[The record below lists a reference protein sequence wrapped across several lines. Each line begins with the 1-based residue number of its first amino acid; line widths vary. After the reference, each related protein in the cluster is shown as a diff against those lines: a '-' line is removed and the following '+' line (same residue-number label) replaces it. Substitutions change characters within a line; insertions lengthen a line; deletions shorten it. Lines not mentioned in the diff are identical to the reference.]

1 MFLKKKLLVW
11 KKLLLKF
18 YEVRSERGVSI
29 DSDSGPPRYVLWC
42 CGGICHQVLT
52 FFQIGCGHTVWEIWK
67 FNESKILVCTSMTVF
82 KFPSLLFLKS
92 YYGNNTDYGHT
103 KAKSLILCSPA
114 QIQISIPYEYLEC
127 GYKGLFF
134 CRNNGWIMEIM
145 DKGTHCT
152 KKGLI
157 VQPKIP
163 EMPQNLSVQFVCQ
176 PRKFSI
182 LMKKG
187 FTGRP

>member
-1 MFLKKKLLVW
+1 
-11 KKLLLKF
+11 
-18 YEVRSERGVSI
+18 
-29 DSDSGPPRYVLWC
+29 
-42 CGGICHQVLT
+42 
-52 FFQIGCGHTVWEIWK
+52 
-67 FNESKILVCTSMTVF
+67 
-82 KFPSLLFLKS
+82 
-92 YYGNNTDYGHT
+92 
-103 KAKSLILCSPA
+103 
-114 QIQISIPYEYLEC
+114 
-127 GYKGLFF
+127 
-134 CRNNGWIMEIM
+134 MEIM

-187 FTGRP
+187 FTGRPQSVGNNNEKCCKILLTKSASWEIKKVLSTAGFNLNVYSFFIAVSATETFFCSFCFIPQSYVKICKKKERKLNCVIYLLKISLTLKRQSQCLNSLKISR